1 MDELEIPHPLADRG
15 RNTLVPPRWIGEILC
30 LGFAVE
36 GGQPCLNRDQIRSG
50 EKPLRLQ
57 LHQLTVGYRAL
68 LPLAS
73 LWAAGMGGGA
83 GNARHVGVFFPS
95 SL

>member
-1 MDELEIPHPLADRG
+1 MDELEIPRPLADRG
-15 RNTLVPPRWIGEILC
+15 HNTLVPPGWIGEILRP
-30 LGFAVE
+30 GFAVE
-36 GGQPCLNRDQIRSG
+36 GGQPCSNRDQIRRG

-57 LHQLTVGYRAL
+57 LHQLTVRYGAL

-73 LWAAGMGGGA
+73 LWAAVMGGGA